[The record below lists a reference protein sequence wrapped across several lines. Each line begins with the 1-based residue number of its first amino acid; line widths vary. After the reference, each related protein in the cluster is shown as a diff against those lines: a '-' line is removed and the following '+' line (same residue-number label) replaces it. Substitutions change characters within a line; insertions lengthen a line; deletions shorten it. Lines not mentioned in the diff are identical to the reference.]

1 MNDSTI
7 ADCAVRSIPM
17 IPTRDETGFSLLE
30 LLIAMAVFL
39 VAGAAS
45 FTLFSRH
52 QRLYGEQQGLSA
64 LNISLRNAVAQM
76 QLDLVNAGTGETVG
90 TNVPSWPVG
99 ATIINASGINC
110 YDSTAHTYAASCFD
124 TLNILAADSAVPAVH
139 PHDGTMNPVNTN
151 TSSDI
156 YIDPLAGQTAA
167 QTAALFKTG
176 DQLLL
181 MKNAGW
187 PYTTV
192 VLTQDGDGSSG
203 KVKLHHNITN
213 ADGTN
218 TSANDPLGISTHS
231 NEKLGADFDID
242 DWLIKLAPI
251 TYTVDASDPTNP
263 KLIRIQK
270 GVSTV
275 VTEQIVGFKVGASL
289 WNGGT
294 TSSETY
300 NYDASSFADPTVS
313 PAEHYNYTLIR
324 SIRISLIGRTLPNLD
339 PSYTF
344 RNSFDQGPYQIQASS
359 IVVNPR
365 NLSMRD

>member
-1 MNDSTI
+1 
-7 ADCAVRSIPM
+7 
-17 IPTRDETGFSLLE
+17 
-30 LLIAMAVFL
+30 
-39 VAGAAS
+39 
-45 FTLFSRH
+45 
-52 QRLYGEQQGLSA
+52 
-64 LNISLRNAVAQM
+64 
-76 QLDLVNAGTGETVG
+76 
-90 TNVPSWPVG
+90 
-99 ATIINASGINC
+99 
-110 YDSTAHTYAASCFD
+110 
-124 TLNILAADSAVPAVH
+124 
-139 PHDGTMNPVNTN
+139 VNTN

-300 NYDASSFADPTVS
+300 NYDASSFAPTPS
-313 PAEHYNYTLIR
+313 GIRLIKVPTR
-324 SIRISLIGRTLPNLD
+324 SRQVRLSLIPA
-339 PSYTF
+339 
-344 RNSFDQGPYQIQASS
+344 I
-359 IVVNPR
+359 
-365 NLSMRD
+365 